1 MDSSF
6 SGCTNNIVFNRSCEK
21 VQKNVVLQHD
31 ITLVLRHYTIPHPS
45 QPRWATKT
53 PKQPYW
59 CWQGVPQS
67 KAAFTTTLNH
77 KTYHKS
83 INPIIGAIHD
93 PRILGN
99 PLPDQRLVARFRAV
113 CVKSYPRFAFS
124 GYNPDSSLSWS
135 FRAVPSKKECHE
147 LR

>member
-1 MDSSF
+1 MESSF
-6 SGCTNNIVFNRSCEK
+6 SGHTNNIDFNQSCEK
-21 VQKNVVLQHD
+21 VHKNVGFQHY
-31 ITLVLRHYTIPHPS
+31 ITLVLWHHTIPHPS

-77 KTYHKS
+77 KTQNISQIHK
-83 INPIIGAIHD
+83 PHYW
-93 PRILGN
+93 GN
-99 PLPDQRLVARFRAV
+99 PYPDQRLVARFRSV

-124 GYNPDSSLSWS
+124 GYNPDSSLHGS
-135 FRAVPSKKECHE
+135 FRAVPPKKRVPWIKVENVT
-147 LR
+147 